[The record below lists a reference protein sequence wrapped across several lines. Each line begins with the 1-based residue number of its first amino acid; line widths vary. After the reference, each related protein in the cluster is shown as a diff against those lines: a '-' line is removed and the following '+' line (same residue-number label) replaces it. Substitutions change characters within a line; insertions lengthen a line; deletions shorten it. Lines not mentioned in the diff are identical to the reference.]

1 MPFSHLPAVLSAWF
15 CQIAAALDRRSA
27 PRLPR
32 LTHRHVR
39 MP

>member
-27 PRLPR
+27 PRL
-32 LTHRHVR
+32 THRHVR